1 MEMREYDSCG
11 VGFVCNIRGE
21 RSPQIVKWGIDAV
34 KNLTHRGAIGGD
46 GKTGDGAGI
55 LIEIPRSFFSDY
67 ITKENLEI
75 SNIENLC
82 VGVLFLYEDVRARIE
97 EHIKNSPFKLVGWRK
112 VPVDKSALGDK
123 ALEVMPQIFHLLL
136 DAEGIQE
143 DRRELELYMLRR
155 TIERDKKIMDKV
167 YVASLSSR
175 TMVYKGM
182 MVALQLDNFYMDLKE
197 NSLESSFCLFHQR
210 YSTNTFP
217 NWKLA
222 QPFRYLAHN
231 GEINTIQGNRNWML
245 ALQSELEHEVF
256 GDKIKLITPLV
267 SYEESDSASL
277 DRVFELLCLVGYSPE
292 HAINMLIPPAWEK
305 VPDMS
310 EEVRNFFEY
319 QSLLMKPWDGPASVA
334 FTDGK
339 VIGAHLDRNGLRPAR
354 YVLTEDG
361 ILVLG
366 SEVGMIDLSGK
377 KIKKKGRLGPGD
389 TLCVDLQ
396 KGKVRETSEI
406 LRDLSQQKPY
416 SEWLKKHLV
425 RLTDLLKDRSIP
437 EPVHDKD
444 RVRKQVAFGYTQE
457 EIKNVISYMA
467 QEGKELTF
475 SMGDDTPLPPLS
487 EKPVLLFRYFKQRFA
502 QVTNPPIDPIREKA
516 VMSLRMNLGHKR
528 NFLKETEEHAKRFQI
543 ESPILLPK
551 EIETIERQTYFKVA
565 RVPMTYPKERSYC
578 VVELQDLAGERRI
591 TDIIYDAMYE
601 GVQICD
607 LRLGVEIV
615 CRRVEEAVVR
625 EGAQIVI
632 LTDKNISRY
641 RLAVPSLLAVS
652 SVFKW
657 LSDRGLST
665 KVSII
670 VETGEARDPH
680 HMACLIGYGASAVY
694 PYLAYETIYELCEKG
709 DIKIPYEQAILNYK
723 KALEDGLLKIMS
735 KMGISTLNSYQGA
748 RIFDTVCLNK
758 DFVEEFFSNTPI
770 TVESDGIF
778 EIEDSLLRRHNMA
791 YEVDNPQ
798 LDYGGDM
805 KFRKG
810 GEWHAWSP
818 FVVRALHKFLE
829 TKDYEDYKSFS
840 QIANSEHPTF
850 LRHLLTYKKSDK
862 PVALEEVEPIET
874 ILKRFVTGGMSL
886 GALSPEAHE
895 TIAEACNR
903 LGMKSNSGE
912 GGEDPQRY
920 WTIKNSAIK
929 QVASG
934 RFGVTP
940 TYLASAQD
948 IEIKIAQGAK
958 PGEGGQLP
966 GHKVSD
972 YIAKLRHAQPG
983 ITLISPPPHH
993 DIYSIEDLAQLIN
1006 DLKEANPKAKV
1017 CVKLVAETGVG
1028 TIAAGVA
1035 KAYADIVQVSG
1046 AEGGTGASPYSS
1058 IKNAGNYWEIG
1069 LAETQRVLM
1078 ENSLRDKVRIRVDG
1092 GMRTGKDV
1100 IIAAL
1105 LGAEEFG
1112 FGTATM
1118 IAEGCVMARM
1128 CHTNQCPTGVAT
1140 QDPKYR
1146 EKFKGKV
1153 EDVMAY
1159 FRAVAQEVRE
1169 ILAQMGFRSL
1179 EEIIGRRELLEVLSF
1194 DHIPGSK
1201 RIKLEK
1207 FLKEDYPKDKPL
1219 RCLVDRNDNPRP
1231 SLNEKL
1237 VEELLPYIERAQ
1249 KVYKEYP
1256 IRNTDRSVP
1265 VRINYYIA
1273 IKYRDEGLP
1282 EDTINLTFVGT
1293 AGQSFGAFNHRGV
1306 SLTLVGDANDYV
1318 GKGMY
1323 GGRIV
1328 LKPQDIE
1335 DSQNHVIM
1343 GNTCLYGA
1351 TGGELYAAGRAGE
1364 RFAVR
1369 NSGAIAVVE
1378 GAGLHCC
1385 EYMTGGI
1392 VVVLGSVGFNFGAG
1406 MTGGYA
1412 YVLDEQLDKRINPS
1426 YVMIRRLRH
1435 EKELQELRSL
1445 IHKHHL
1451 YTGSLWARHI
1461 LENWDEYAEK
1471 FYKVLPLEQCKRDTY
1486 GETDE
1491 CEVGITPEKKA

>member
-1 MEMREYDSCG
+1 MEIREYDSCG
-11 VGFVCNIRGE
+11 VGFICNIRGE
-21 RSPQIVKWGIDAV
+21 KSNQIVKWGIEAV

-55 LIEIPRSFFSDY
+55 LIQIPKTFFSDY
-67 ITKENLEI
+67 IHEEGLEVSHI
-75 SNIENLC
+75 DNLC
-82 VGVLFLYEDVRARIE
+82 VGVLFLYEDVRNRIE
-97 EHIKNSPFKLVGWRK
+97 EHIKKSPFGLVGWRE
-112 VPVDKSALGDK
+112 VPVNKSAVGET
-123 ALEVMPQIFHLLL
+123 ALKVMPKIFHLLL
-136 DAEGIQE
+136 DAGNLPE
-143 DRRELELYMLRR
+143 DKRELELYLLRR
-155 TIERDKKIMDKV
+155 TVERDKKINEKV

-175 TMVYKGM
+175 TIVYKGM
-182 MVALQLDNFYMDLKE
+182 MVALQLDNFYSDLKDE
-197 NSLESSFCLFHQR
+197 RLESSFCLFHQR

-245 ALQSELEHEVF
+245 ALQSELEHEIF
-256 GDKIKLITPLV
+256 ADRTDLIKPLV
-267 SYEESDSASL
+267 SYDESDSASL

-305 VPDMS
+305 VPDMPN
-310 EEVRNFFEY
+310 EVREFFEY
-319 QSLLMKPWDGPASVA
+319 ESLLMKPWDGPASIA

-354 YVLTEDG
+354 YIITEDG
-361 ILVLG
+361 ILLLG
-366 SEVGMIDLSGK
+366 SEVGMVDLSDR
-377 KIKKKGRLGPGD
+377 KIRKKGRLGPGD

-396 KGKVRETSEI
+396 KGTVRETEEI
-406 LRDLSQQKPY
+406 LRELSQRKPY
-416 SEWLKKHLV
+416 GEWLRKNLV
-425 RLTDLLKDRSIP
+425 KLSDILRDHSIP
-437 EPVHDKD
+437 EPQEDTD
-444 RVRKQVAFGYTQE
+444 RVRRQIAFGYTQE

-528 NFLKETEEHAKRFQI
+528 NFLKETEHHAKRFQI
-543 ESPILLPK
+543 ESPILLPNQIK
-551 EIETIERQTYFKVA
+551 AIEEQKYFKVSK
-565 RVPMTYPKERSYC
+565 VPITYPKERSYC

-591 TDIIYDAMYE
+591 TDILYDAMYE
-601 GVQICD
+601 GIQICD

-615 CRRVEEAVVR
+615 CRRVEEAVK

-632 LTDKNISRY
+632 LTDRNMSRY

-652 SVFKW
+652 AVFKW

-665 KVSII
+665 KVSLI
-670 VETGEARDPH
+670 VETGEARDTH

-694 PYLAYETIYELCEKG
+694 PYLAYETIYELCKKG
-709 DIKIPYEQAILNYK
+709 EIKIPYEQAIMNYK

-748 RIFDTVCLNK
+748 KIFDTICLNR
-758 DFVEEFFSNTPI
+758 DFVEEYFPGTPVS
-770 TVESDGIF
+770 VESDGIF
-778 EIEDSLLRRHNMA
+778 EVEESLLKRHQMA
-791 YEVDNPQ
+791 YELENPQ

-829 TKDYEDYKSFS
+829 TKDYEDYKAFS
-840 QIANSEHPTF
+840 QIANTEHPTF
-850 LRHLLTYKKSDK
+850 LRHLLTYRKSEK
-862 PVALEEVEPIET
+862 PIPIDQVEPIEE

-940 TYLASAQD
+940 TYLASAHD

-966 GHKVSD
+966 GHKVSE

-983 ITLISPPPHH
+983 VTLISPPPHH
-993 DIYSIEDLAQLIN
+993 DIYSIEDLAQLIH

-1035 KAYADIVQVSG
+1035 KAYADIVQISG

-1078 ENSLRDKVRIRVDG
+1078 ENGLRDKVRIRIDG

-1100 IIAAL
+1100 IVAAL

-1112 FGTATM
+1112 FGTAAM

-1146 EKFKGKV
+1146 EKFKGRV
-1153 EDVMAY
+1153 ENVIAY

-1169 ILAQMGFRSL
+1169 ILAQMGYKRL
-1179 EEIIGRRELLEVLSF
+1179 DDIIGRRDLLDIISF

-1207 FLKEDYPKDKPL
+1207 FLKENYPTGTYL
-1219 RCLVDRNDNPRP
+1219 RCMVERNDNPRP
-1231 SLNEKL
+1231 SFNERL
-1237 VEELLPYIERAQ
+1237 VDELLPYIDRGE
-1249 KVYKEYP
+1249 KVFREYT
-1256 IRNTDRSVP
+1256 IKNTDRSVP

-1273 IKYRDEGLP
+1273 LKYKDEGLP
-1282 EDTINLTFVGT
+1282 EDTINLTFLGT

-1306 SLTLVGDANDYV
+1306 SLTLIGDANDYV

-1328 LKPQDIE
+1328 IKPYGVE
-1335 DSQNHVIM
+1335 DTQNHVIM

-1369 NSGAIAVVE
+1369 NSGAVAVVE
-1378 GAGLHCC
+1378 GTGLHCC
-1385 EYMTGGI
+1385 EYMTGGV
-1392 VVVLGSVGFNFGAG
+1392 VVVLGSVGFNLGAG

-1412 YVLDEQLDKRINPS
+1412 YVLDEDLKRKINPS
-1426 YVMIRRLRH
+1426 YVMIRRLKH
-1435 EKELQELRSL
+1435 EREVEEIKSL
-1445 IHKHHL
+1445 IQRH
-1451 YTGSLWARHI
+1451 YTYTSSAWAKHI
-1461 LENWDEYAEK
+1461 LDNWDIYLEK
-1471 FYKVLPLEQCKRDTY
+1471 FYKVIPLEQCKRDVY

-1491 CEVGITPEKKA
+1491 CEVEITPERKA

>member
-21 RSPQIVKWGIDAV
+21 KSEQIVRWGIEAV

-55 LIEIPRSFFSDY
+55 LIEIPRTFLSHY
-67 ITKENLEI
+67 IQKEGLDLSHI
-75 SNIENLC
+75 DNLC
-82 VGVLFLYEDVRARIE
+82 VGVLFLYEDVRGPVE
-97 EHIKNSPFKLVGWRK
+97 ELINNSPFRLVGWRE
-112 VPVDKSALGDK
+112 VPIDRSAVGEM
-123 ALEVMPQIFHLLL
+123 ALKTMPKIFHLLL
-136 DAEGIQE
+136 DAKGIEE
-143 DRRELELYMLRR
+143 DKRELELYLFRR
-155 TIERDKKIMDKV
+155 RIERDAKVRDKV

-182 MVALQLDNFYMDLKE
+182 MVALQLDNFYIDLKE
-197 NSLESSFCLFHQR
+197 GGLESSFCLFHQR

-245 ALQSELEHEVF
+245 ALQSELEHEIF
-256 GDKIKLITPLV
+256 GDNIKLIKPLV
-267 SYEESDSASL
+267 SYDESDSASL
-277 DRVFELLCLVGYSPE
+277 DKVFELLCLVGYSPE

-310 EEVRNFFEY
+310 QEVRDFFEY

-339 VIGAHLDRNGLRPAR
+339 TIGAHLDRNGLRPAR
-354 YVLTEDG
+354 YILTEDD

-366 SEVGMIDLSGK
+366 SEVGMIDLSGR

-396 KGKVRETSEI
+396 KGTVRETQDI
-406 LRDLSQQKPY
+406 LRELSSKKSY
-416 SEWLKKHLV
+416 GEWLRKHLL
-425 RLTDLLKDRSIP
+425 RLSDILKEHIIP
-437 EPVHDKD
+437 EPAEDKE
-444 RVRKQVAFGYTQE
+444 RLRKQIFFGYTQE
-457 EIKNVISYMA
+457 EIKHVISYMA
-467 QEGKELTF
+467 KEGKELTF

-516 VMSLRMNLGHKR
+516 VMSLKMNLGHKR
-528 NFLKETEEHAKRFQI
+528 NFLKETEDHAKRFQI
-543 ESPILLPK
+543 ESPILLPDQIK
-551 EIETIERQTYFKVA
+551 AIEEQTYFKV
-565 RVPMTYPKERSYC
+565 VKIPMTYPKERSYC

-591 TDIIYDAMYE
+591 TDILYDAMYE

-615 CRRVEEAVVR
+615 CRRVEEAVR

-632 LTDKNISRY
+632 LTDRNTSRY
-641 RLAVPSLLAVS
+641 RLVVPSLLAVS
-652 SVFKW
+652 AVFKW

-670 VETGEARDPH
+670 VETGEARDTH

-694 PYLAYETIYELCEKG
+694 PYLAYETIYELCKKG
-709 DIKIPYEQAILNYK
+709 EIDIPYHQAVLNYK

-748 RIFDTVCLNK
+748 KIFDTVCLNR
-758 DFVEEFFSNTPI
+758 DFVEEYFPNTPV

-778 EIEDSLLRRHNMA
+778 EIEESMLKRHQMA
-791 YEVDNPQ
+791 YEAETPQ

-829 TKDYEDYKSFS
+829 TKDYQDYKSFS
-840 QIANSEHPTF
+840 QIANGEHPTF
-850 LRHLLTYKKSDK
+850 IRHLLTYKKG
-862 PVALEEVEPIET
+862 PHPIPLEEVEPVED

-912 GGEDPQRY
+912 GGEDPERY

-966 GHKVSD
+966 GHKVSE

-983 ITLISPPPHH
+983 VTLISPPPHH

-1006 DLKEANPKAKV
+1006 DLKEANPNARV

-1035 KAYADIVQVSG
+1035 KAYADIVQISG

-1069 LAETQRVLM
+1069 VAETQKILM
-1078 ENSLRDKVRIRVDG
+1078 ENGLRDKVRLRVDG

-1100 IIAAL
+1100 IVAAL

-1112 FGTATM
+1112 FGTAAM

-1153 EDVMAY
+1153 EDVMTY

-1169 ILAQMGFRSL
+1169 ILSEMGFRKL
-1179 EEIIGRRELLEVLSF
+1179 DDIIGRRDLLDILSF
-1194 DHIPGSK
+1194 DHLPGSK

-1207 FLKEDYPKDKPL
+1207 FLKDDYPADKPR
-1219 RCLVDRNDNPRP
+1219 RCTVHRNDNPRP
-1231 SLNEKL
+1231 SINQKI
-1237 VEELLPYIERAQ
+1237 VQELLPYIERGE
-1249 KVYKEYP
+1249 KVYREYT

-1273 IKYRDEGLP
+1273 LKYKDSGLP

-1306 SLTLVGDANDYV
+1306 SLTLLGDANDYV

-1328 LKPQDIE
+1328 IKAQGVE
-1335 DSQNHVIM
+1335 DTQNHVIM

-1369 NSGAIAVVE
+1369 NSGAVAVVE

-1385 EYMTGGI
+1385 EYMTGGV
-1392 VVVLGSVGFNFGAG
+1392 VVVLGSVGFNLGAG

-1412 YVLDEQLDKRINPS
+1412 YVLDEELSKKINTS
-1426 YVMIRRLRH
+1426 YVMIRKIRH
-1435 EKELQELRSL
+1435 EREEQELKSL
-1445 IHKHHL
+1445 INKHYT
-1451 YTGSLWARHI
+1451 YTGSAWAKH
-1461 LENWDEYAEK
+1461 LLDNWDMYVEK
-1471 FYKVLPLEQCKRDTY
+1471 FYKVLPLEQCKRDVY

-1491 CEVGITPEKKA
+1491 CEVEITPERKA